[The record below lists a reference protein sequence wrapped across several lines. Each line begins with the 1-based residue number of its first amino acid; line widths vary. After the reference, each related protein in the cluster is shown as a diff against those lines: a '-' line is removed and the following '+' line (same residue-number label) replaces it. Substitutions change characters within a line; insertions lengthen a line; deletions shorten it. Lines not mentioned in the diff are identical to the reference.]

1 MTIEG
6 KLLARRGNFGYRSVA
21 SSFEFAPEDF
31 YVDRTYYGLGL
42 LGAYFYSS
50 LHDAQGNILAP
61 MRKVTAEMGSG
72 LQLQTNVGR
81 DFLETDLDSFLKT
94 QRGVGIRWA
103 WEGPDTFSVRA
114 KGSPINA
121 PADIVI
127 TPTSLSWSEGDL
139 VDLHGERLGLGYQW
153 YTPNLD
159 EGGGNYYA
167 SQVFHARGTV
177 LGREVE
183 GIIGFDELY
192 GPQGQV
198 FQTSPC
204 FNGIELA
211 WVAFANVYP
220 DGEFE
225 VGACCLGA
233 QHWGFAVINTER
245 GEHVA
250 VTDIEAEVTL
260 DDDRYAARAV
270 YHLPGEDWVF
280 TAAPRAQMRSL
291 AAARGDNYHGQ
302 GGSVRRAGDDR
313 TPTVSTAWIE
323 TFPANGVLR

>member
-1 MTIEG
+1 MSIDR
-6 KLLARRGNFGYRSVA
+6 KLSARRGNFGYRSVV
-21 SSFEFAPEDF
+21 SSFEFDPADF
-31 YVDRTYYGLGL
+31 YADRTYYGLGL
-42 LGAYFYSS
+42 LGAYFYSAFR
-50 LHDAQGNILAP
+50 DGEGNILAP

-81 DFLETDLDSFLKT
+81 DFLETDMESFLAT
-94 QRGVGIRWA
+94 QRGVGIRWN
-103 WEGPDTFSVRA
+103 WEGPDIFSIRA
-114 KGSPINA
+114 TGSPISA
-121 PADIVI
+121 PVDIIV
-127 TPTSLSWSEGDL
+127 TPTTLSWSEGDL
-139 VDLHGERLGLGYQW
+139 IDLHGERLGLGYQW

-167 SQVFHARGTV
+167 SQIFHTRGLV

-198 FQTSPC
+198 FGTSPC

-220 DGEFE
+220 DGAYE

-250 VTDIEAEVTL
+250 VTDIEADVTL
-260 DDDRYAARAV
+260 DQDLYTTRTV

-291 AAARGDNYHGQ
+291 AAARGDKYHGQ

-313 TPTVSTAWIE
+313 TPTLSTAWIE
-323 TFPANGVLR
+323 TFPLNGVAR